1 MCIPFSKLISFC
13 LGGITLVD
21 KNIGTLSTVKVN
33 KCDDL
38 YKVVT
43 ILNKTLKERDL
54 MFGLAL
60 DEEEKEK
67 MIFTIYE
74 T

>member
-1 MCIPFSKLISFC
+1 MKKKEIETIASVKIDKSKD
-13 LGGITLVD
+13 V
-21 KNIGTLSTVKVN
+21 
-33 KCDDL
+33 
-38 YKVVT
+38 YKVVDL
-43 ILNKTLKERDL
+43 LNRTLKEREL

-67 MIFTIYE
+67 MVFTIYE

>member
-1 MCIPFSKLISFC
+1 LGEKGIQILESVKL
-13 LGGITLVD
+13 
-21 KNIGTLSTVKVN
+21 N

-43 ILNKTLKERDL
+43 ALNQTLKKKDL

-60 DEEEKEK
+60 DDEEKDK
-67 MIFTIYE
+67 VIFTIYE

>member
-1 MCIPFSKLISFC
+1 M
-13 LGGITLVD
+13 VD